1 MIRAPR
7 SVSDSYQPAFLA
19 LMGLALALAAPLASA
34 DDHLPPGIK
43 VVYIHPPAYV
53 DKVPGHTTY
62 TDQDIEQ
69 AGELARLGD
78 AEAQA
83 NLGVMLTTRGK
94 YAEAAT
100 WYKRAADM
108 GIATA
113 AYNLGTLYYNGQGF
127 PQDYAQARHWF
138 ELAARRND
146 PYAEFQLGMMYGNG
160 KGVDPDPAAEMR
172 WYTKA
177 ASQGLPAAQYN
188 LAVMYHNAEGVEQQ
202 DDVRAYAWLLL
213 AQRGGVDIAE
223 AKPVITDGM
232 SEEQMQAAEKLSRTL
247 YVAADAYKR
256 Q

>member
-1 MIRAPR
+1 MNRDPKLP
-7 SVSDSYQPAFLA
+7 SDSYKPALLA
-19 LMGLALALAAPLASA
+19 LMGLALVLAAPLASA

-69 AGELARLGD
+69 AEELAKLGD

-146 PYAEFQLGMMYGNG
+146 PYAEFQLG
-160 KGVDPDPAAEMR
+160 
-172 WYTKA
+172 
-177 ASQGLPAAQYN
+177 
-188 LAVMYHNAEGVEQQ
+188 
-202 DDVRAYAWLLL
+202 
-213 AQRGGVDIAE
+213 
-223 AKPVITDGM
+223 
-232 SEEQMQAAEKLSRTL
+232 
-247 YVAADAYKR
+247 
-256 Q
+256 